1 MTNKGT
7 LRFSKR
13 GSQAGVSLLETIIAT
28 AVLVI
33 VAVGLLG
40 VGVIAMTTT
49 ENQGHLAART
59 TEYAQDKMEQ
69 LMALAYGD
77 ATSNTTVFPA
87 NNAGG
92 TGVAVG
98 GNSNPNAPVNGYV
111 DYLDIDGNLLPSGGG
126 APAGWFYK
134 RVWQI
139 TSPSA
144 NLKQITVTTI
154 VAASVGGRGQLPQS
168 TVVALKT
175 NPF

>member
-1 MTNKGT
+1 M
-7 LRFSKR
+7 
-13 GSQAGVSLLETIIAT
+13 
-28 AVLVI
+28 
-33 VAVGLLG
+33 
-40 VGVIAMTTT
+40 
-49 ENQGHLAART
+49 
-59 TEYAQDKMEQ
+59 
-69 LMALAYGD
+69 
-77 ATSNTTVFPA
+77 
-87 NNAGG
+87 
-92 TGVAVG
+92 AVG

-168 TVVALKT
+168 TAVALKT